1 MRITILAI
9 GSRGDIQPYIALS
22 KGLSNAGHRVRLA
35 THAAFATLVRSHA
48 IEFFPLDDEPREFFQ
63 TDRGRASLHGNA
75 NAFVYLYR
83 LVRMMD
89 PLIDGYMERSGEACK
104 DADCILVTYM
114 SFLLGYS
121 LAETFKKPLVAT
133 FLQPSLLPTK
143 AFPEPSALYLPQR
156 PHSLGE
162 TLNYQS
168 HLGAGT
174 LFWKLFTPAVNRAR
188 KNMYHLPPL
197 PKEAVFA
204 TLPEHVA
211 LILYGYSTHLLP
223 RPDDWDRRTCVT
235 GFWMLEHTHGWQP
248 EADLIDFI
256 HAGPAPIYIGFGSM
270 SSHHPGETLR
280 IAQKTLL
287 RTGQRGIVLLEKDSM
302 RAQKL
307 SEQVYITNDVPHDW
321 LFPHMSVIIHH
332 GGAGTTAASLMAG
345 KPTIVI
351 PHIVDQQFW
360 GERVALLGAG
370 PRPISRRR
378 LSVRTLQRVLLSVLG
393 NEEMKNK
400 AEEIGTYLRQ
410 ENGVEQAID
419 AMNMLAENG
428 ALSLP

>member
-22 KGLSNAGHRVRLA
+22 KGLSDAGHRVRLA
-35 THAAFATLVRSHA
+35 THAAFATLVQSHA

-63 TDRGRASLHGNA
+63 TNRGRASLNGNT

-104 DADCILVTYM
+104 DADCIMVTYM
-114 SFLLGYS
+114 SFLIGYS

-156 PHSLGE
+156 PQSLGE

-188 KNMYHLPPL
+188 KRLYQLPSL
-197 PKEAVFA
+197 PKEAPFA
-204 TLPEHVA
+204 TLPGHVA
-211 LILYGYSTHLLP
+211 LILYGYSAHLLSK
-223 RPDDWDRRTCVT
+223 PDDWGATTHVT
-235 GFWMLEHTHGWQP
+235 GFWMLEHAQTWQP
-248 EADLIDFI
+248 EADLLDFI
-256 HAGPAPIYIGFGSM
+256 QAGPAPIYIGYGSM
-270 SSHHPGETLR
+270 SSHHPDDILR
-280 IAQKTLL
+280 IAQKALL
-287 RTGQRGIVLLEKDSM
+287 RTGQRGIVLLEKDYM

-307 SEQVYITNDVPHDW
+307 SEQVYIINEVPHDW
-321 LFPHMSVIIHH
+321 LFPRMRIIIHH

-370 PRPISRRR
+370 PRPISRRH
-378 LSVRTLQRVLLSVLG
+378 LSARILEKVLLSVLG

-400 AEEIGTYLRQ
+400 AEDVGECLRK
-410 ENGVEQAID
+410 ENGVEQAIR
-419 AMNMLAENG
+419 AINTLAENV